1 MVGSNPRPSSSARNI
16 LKIALSSNEH
26 ENTYLMDTSK
36 PVGDA
41 CREDGTLKEAS
52 EMEWPDSPTGYNS
65 ALLSQ
70 YEDQFKNRGSRLE
83 FPSSPSRRDTSSSE
97 LELSNSE
104 LGNNRK
110 HKHLASNKSES
121 DGTATEPGPEK
132 APKAKVRYSF

>member
-1 MVGSNPRPSSSARNI
+1 
-16 LKIALSSNEH
+16 
-26 ENTYLMDTSK
+26 MDTSK

-70 YEDQFKNRGSRLE
+70 YEDQFENKGSELE
-83 FPSSPSRRDTSSSE
+83 FPSSPSRRDTSSE
-97 LELSNSE
+97 LELGDSE
-104 LGNNRK
+104 LGDSRK
-110 HKHLASNKSES
+110 RKRLASNKSES
-121 DGTATEPGPEK
+121 DGTATEPGPDK